1 MPQIALLLSTVIWG
15 ATFPATKI
23 ALDQV
28 PPFTFLFLRFLL
40 GALLV
45 LGAMLLLRTRLSL
58 TRNLLWRSVVATTFL
73 FLGYAAQT
81 VGLRYTTASNSA
93 FLTALYVIFVPL
105 FLLRFEWRTWVSVG
119 LAVTGLWFLVKP
131 SVAMNV
137 GDLWTLGCAAAFALH
152 IICLERYTRHGDAAL
167 LLLWQML
174 LVLAPIVPAM
184 VLENPAVSELTPSP
198 PLLVSLGVTG
208 GLATAAFGIQVW
220 AQKVVPAQRVAL
232 IFSLEPAYAA
242 WLAWYYLGERLG
254 PSSWVGSGLILTAV
268 LLSTLRPLKPEPAP
282 AGAILATPK
291 A

>member
-40 GALLV
+40 GATLV
-45 LGAMLLLRTRLSL
+45 LGTLLLLRIRLRL
-58 TRNLLWRSVVATTFL
+58 TGELLWMSGVATIFL
-73 FLGYAAQT
+73 FLGYATQT

-105 FLLRFEWRTWVSVG
+105 FLLRFEWHTWVAVG

-131 SVAMNV
+131 SVAMNM
-137 GDLWTLGCAAAFALH
+137 GDLWTLACAAAFALH
-152 IICLERYTRHGDAAL
+152 IICLERYTRRSAPAL

-174 LVLAPIVPAM
+174 MVLAPIVPAM
-184 VLENPAVSELTPSP
+184 LLENPAVSSLRPAA
-198 PLLVSLGVTG
+198 PLLVALAVTG

-220 AQKVVPAQRVAL
+220 AQKFVPAQRVAL

-242 WLAWYYLGERLG
+242 WLAWYYLGEQLG
-254 PSSWVGSGLILTAV
+254 PSGWIGSGFILTAV
-268 LLSTLRPLKPEPAP
+268 LLSTLRPLKPEPA
-282 AGAILATPK
+282 GAIFAAPK